1 MLNASVSDSAS
12 TAVETRVKLI
22 SKVPEREYAPHH
34 PSDAACVESRQH
46 HCLKVLTNPSV
57 ISR

>member
-22 SKVPEREYAPHH
+22 SKYPNASTLHITHRTRRVL
-34 PSDAACVESRQH
+34 SRVSTIVS
-46 HCLKVLTNPSV
+46 KF
-57 ISR
+57 